1 MLSENLAGKV
11 NASNEIDTK
20 IVEMV
25 KSMTS
30 AGAYPAGIQGAR
42 LERDLGLDSLDLVEL
57 LLSLEKE
64 FNLEIPESSL
74 ADVNTVQDLINLLK
88 PMVVQTAAQ

>member
-1 MLSENLAGKV
+1 MV
-11 NASNEIDTK
+11 ASNEVELK

-30 AGAYPAGIQGAR
+30 AGNFPAGIHAAR

-64 FNLEIPESSL
+64 FNIEIPESRL
-74 ADVNTVQDLINLLK
+74 AEVHTVQDLITLLN
-88 PMVVQTAAQ
+88 PMVVQAVIQ